1 MKCIT
6 EDALRCELRA
16 NDPECYVVPEGKI
29 LTPAAREYLQSRKI
43 KIVKAGQQP
52 QPRIVATEVPPMPE
66 VTIPA
71 PAPVRAPPPAPAPI
85 KPKFV
90 DYESGAFYMEKPEHM
105 THLVGNVLVVK
116 NHPRILFRGKLDSLQ
131 SAVVLAQVDIHE
143 RGGSKALIDDLG
155 DILNILRETA
165 AHLKENGVSSAGVLA
180 TTGTVQAGLFQ
191 RALAEQGIRC
201 LTPDEEHQAMV
212 MHVIYS
218 NVKAGL
224 PVEQELLRQAASSLR
239 RQGAQC
245 LILGC
250 TELSLAKEGC
260 GLGAGCLD
268 ALDVLA
274 RAAVLACGK
283 PLKPQYRRLISE

>member
-1 MKCIT
+1 MQSKTLGIIGGLGPMATARFLELTVRMTEASRDQDHLEAILLESPSIPDRTAYILDRSNPSPLPPIVALAKKLESLGAGCLAIPCIT
-6 EDALRCELRA
+6 SHYFYDEFSAA
-16 NDPECYVVPEGKI
+16 VSVP
-29 LTPAAREYLQSRKI
+29 
-43 KIVKAGQQP
+43 
-52 QPRIVATEVPPMPE
+52 
-66 VTIPA
+66 
-71 PAPVRAPPPAPAPI
+71 
-85 KPKFV
+85 F
-90 DYESGAFYMEKPEHM
+90 
-105 THLVGNVLVVK
+105 
-116 NHPRILFRGKLDSLQ
+116 
-131 SAVVLAQVDIHE
+131 
-143 RGGSKALIDDLG
+143 
-155 DILNILRETA
+155 LNILRETA

-224 PVEQELLRQAASSLR
+224 PVEQELLRQAAASLR

-250 TELSLAKEGC
+250 TELSLANEGC